1 MDPGSDREGRKGG
14 RLTRRQTLGMA
25 GVAGAGLVAAGL
37 GGVLPGTDSDDEAVA
52 RAAKTCLPLTPEQD
66 QGPYYV
72 DLGRV
77 RGDVVE
83 GSKGVPLSLRIRI
96 IDHVRCVPIANAA
109 VDLSQ
114 CNAYGLY
121 SDKRGQ
127 GTLGEEFL
135 RGIQFT
141 DADGFVNFQTIYPG
155 HYRKRA
161 THVHLKVH
169 IGGSHTRT
177 RYTGGHVCHT
187 GQLLFR
193 EGFTDEVY
201 ALAPYS
207 HSKVPRTPNHRDSV
221 FLHQGGSKCVLRLSG
236 DPRRGIAGQIALG
249 VDPQATPPLIES
261 D

>member
-1 MDPGSDREGRKGG
+1 MGRGDADHGAAKG
-14 RLTRRQTLGMA
+14 LTRRETLGLA
-25 GVAGAGLVAAGL
+25 GVAGAGILTAGL
-37 GGVLPGTDSDDEAVA
+37 GGVLPSVGSHDEAIA

-77 RGDVVE
+77 RGDIVE
-83 GSKGVPLSLRIRI
+83 DQPGVPLTVRIRV
-96 IDHVRCVPIANAA
+96 IDHERCVPVANAA
-109 VDLSQ
+109 VDVSQ
-114 CNAYGLY
+114 CNAFGLY

-141 DADGFVNFQTIYPG
+141 DAEGWTEFRSVYPG

-161 THVHLKVH
+161 THLHLKVH
-169 IGGSHTRT
+169 IGGNRT
-177 RYTGGHVCHT
+177 KTKYTGGHVCHT
-187 GQLLFR
+187 GQMLFR
-193 EGFTDEVY
+193 ESFTDQVY

-207 HSKVPRTPNHRDSV
+207 HSKVPRTPNRRDAIY
-221 FLHQGGSKCVLRLSG
+221 LHQGGDKCVARMSG
-236 DPRRGIAGQIALG
+236 TVKGGMTAELALG
-249 VDPQATPPLIES
+249 VDPHATPPLIES

>member
-1 MDPGSDREGRKGG
+1 MAAKG
-14 RLTRRQTLGMA
+14 LTRRQTLGLA

-37 GGVLPGTDSDDEAVA
+37 GGVLPGTDSRDEAVA
-52 RAAKTCLPLTPEQD
+52 RAAKACLRLTPEQD

-77 RGDVVE
+77 RSDIVE
-83 GSKGVPLSLRIRI
+83 GSQGVPLSLRIRI
-96 IDHVRCVPIANAA
+96 IDHVLCVPVANAA

-114 CNAYGLY
+114 CNAFGLY

-141 DADGFVNFQTIYPG
+141 DADGFVGFHTIYPG

-169 IGGSHTRT
+169 LGGRHTET

-193 EGFTDEVY
+193 ESFTDEVY
-201 ALAPYS
+201 ALSPYS
-207 HSKVPRTPNHRDSV
+207 RSKVPRTPNGRDAV
-221 FLHQGGSKCVLRLSG
+221 YLHQGGDKCVLRLSG
-236 DPRRGIAGQIALG
+236 DPKQGIAGAIALG
-249 VDPQATPPLIES
+249 VDPRATPPLIES
-261 D
+261 G